1 MSEVIQAFLPVPQ
14 RRNSQRQMLPKP
26 RARRHTYI
34 MKGFF
39 QSLLGSL
46 TAFIILAVGS
56 IVAFIVLIG
65 ALASLSEQPL
75 VQVESGSVLVLDLNT
90 TIMDAPPIADIGAVV
105 QEAMSGQ
112 PQPVTYLLKVIDA
125 IEYAQTDD
133 DVSALLIHGNL
144 LQNGYGSGLAAI
156 SEIRQAIEFFK
167 TSGKPV
173 YAYVVAPSQKD
184 YYLASVADE
193 VWVNPFGMI
202 SLNGLAAN
210 GAFLG
215 SALEK
220 YGIGVQ
226 TTRVGA
232 YKSAVEMFTR
242 TKMSDADR
250 EQKTVL
256 LNDLWG
262 TLLTEISTSRAI
274 TKQDIVKLSSNDAFF
289 TASDAQAAN
298 LVDRVGYLD
307 ELIDHLGS
315 TYHYAASDETF
326 QQIGLIDYS
335 AARTLESDTTAKDG
349 ERIAIVYAEG
359 QIIDGGKF
367 PGFIGGDWL
376 AEELRRLRKDKD
388 VKAVVLRVNSPGGS
402 AVASEIIQRETRLLA
417 EQKPLI
423 VSMGSYAA
431 SGGYWISA
439 YADSIYA
446 QPYTI
451 TGSIGVFGMVFNIEE
466 AAANFAVSFD
476 GVKTSPFADIYT
488 ASRPRTEDEM
498 ALIQQFTDE
507 IYDAFIDKVAE
518 GRELEI
524 AKVRELAQG
533 RVWSGVSAQNLALV
547 DSMGGLNAAINDAAA
562 KSNLESYMIE
572 QVPAPSNFGET
583 LAMML
588 EEAGAPPVAKVS
600 SPLSKIAAQADE
612 LTSQLRGLNDPRSVY
627 TRMPYGLEGL

>member
-1 MSEVIQAFLPVPQ
+1 
-14 RRNSQRQMLPKP
+14 
-26 RARRHTYI
+26 

-56 IVAFIVLIG
+56 IVAFIALIG

-90 TIMDAPPIADIGAVV
+90 TIMDAPPIADIGAAL
-105 QEAMSGQ
+105 QEAMNGR

-125 IEYAQTDD
+125 IEYAQADD

-156 SEIRQAIEFFK
+156 SEIRQAIESFK

-193 VWVNPFGMI
+193 VWINPFGMV

-215 SALEK
+215 STLEK

-242 TKMSDADR
+242 TNMSDADR
-250 EQKTVL
+250 EQKIVL

-262 TLLTEISTSRAI
+262 TLLAEISTSRAI
-274 TKQDIVKLSSNDAFF
+274 PQQDIVKLSTNDAFF
-289 TASDAQAAN
+289 TASDAQAAK
-298 LVDRVGYLD
+298 LVDHVGYLD
-307 ELIDHLGS
+307 ELIDHLSG
-315 TYHYAASDETF
+315 THQYAVSDATF
-326 QQIGLIDYS
+326 QQIDLIDYS
-335 AARTLESDTTAKDG
+335 AARALESVTTAKDG
-349 ERIAIVYAEG
+349 ERIAVVYAEG

-439 YADSIYA
+439 YADTIYA

-466 AAANFAVSFD
+466 AAAKFAVSFD

-507 IYDAFIDKVAE
+507 IYDAFIDKVAA
-518 GRELEI
+518 GRELET
-524 AKVRELAQG
+524 AEVRDLAQG
-533 RVWSGVSAQNLALV
+533 RVWSGVSAQNRALV
-547 DSMGGLNAAINDAAA
+547 DAMGGLNAAINDAAA
-562 KSNLESYMIE
+562 MSDLESYMIE
-572 QVPAPSNFGET
+572 QVPAPSNFGDT